1 MNNSKTKDFK
11 NTPTYFPIK
20 LNCYTLKFLT
30 KYLEF
35 STRHTR
41 IIRQIFEKR
50 FDESIQK
57 ILFPS
62 SIKCFA
68 PRIHRGGRP
77 FTDARDFHDDPRT
90 MRCDVKGER
99 KRKNDSL
106 GATSE
111 EARGHND
118 ALLVRKVFSRV
129 YANVTLVKLR
139 DNRFEIR
146 RYGKWSWIALG

>member
-1 MNNSKTKDFK
+1 M
-11 NTPTYFPIK
+11 
-20 LNCYTLKFLT
+20 NCYTLKFLT
-30 KYLEF
+30 KHLEF
-35 STRHTR
+35 STRYTR

-57 ILFPS
+57 ILFPSSSNVSSSNAS

-90 MRCDVKGER
+90 MRCDMKGER

-111 EARGHND
+111 ETRGHND

>member
-1 MNNSKTKDFK
+1 MRRDG
-11 NTPTYFPIK
+11 
-20 LNCYTLKFLT
+20 
-30 KYLEF
+30 
-35 STRHTR
+35 R
-41 IIRQIFEKR
+41 EK
-50 FDESIQK
+50 EK
-57 ILFPS
+57 
-62 SIKCFA
+62 
-68 PRIHRGGRP
+68 
-77 FTDARDFHDDPRT
+77 
-90 MRCDVKGER
+90 ER
-99 KRKNDSL
+99 DSL